1 MSQEPEPRTGSL
13 AEEEMDSGESFSF
26 PPAERKVVTQSY
38 DLSIQTLMEQW
49 NGKLLIIPEIQR
61 EYIWALVSK
70 IIL

>member
-1 MSQEPEPRTGSL
+1 
-13 AEEEMDSGESFSF
+13 MDSGESFSF